1 MLFQDIKGVFVV
13 EINCGLWED
22 RQQEED
28 QLISCLRLY
37 IWGDSWSAKFRVLDL
52 RTIIQVACG
61 AYFKFLTTIIGTV
74 LKNHLC
80 AESMADVSHL
90 NLPHALVLSPLFHL
104 IFVILTRVNRECF
117 FIGTCKVLALCYYRN
132 CRIRFVRVD

>member
-1 MLFQDIKGVFVV
+1 MLSQDIKGVFVV
-13 EINCGLWED
+13 EINCGLGED

-52 RTIIQVACG
+52 RTTIQVACG
-61 AYFKFLTTIIGTV
+61 EYFKFLTTIIGIV

-90 NLPHALVLSPLFHL
+90 NLPHALILSPPFHL

-117 FIGTCKVLALCYYRN
+117 L
-132 CRIRFVRVD
+132 